1 MVDFDKISGLSML
14 SVSKSEREAL
24 KHDIESVISFADKIA
39 EFDEN
44 TQNAAVLRAAC
55 ADELRED
62 VPQPSFSRN
71 EILSNVPKTS
81 EGFISVPKSF

>member
-44 TQNAAVLRAAC
+44 TQNAA
-55 ADELRED
+55 
-62 VPQPSFSRN
+62 
-71 EILSNVPKTS
+71 
-81 EGFISVPKSF
+81 G